1 MPSRITTRDPSRDLY
16 TALMLDD
23 LFPPPAAGIA
33 RVALPVP
40 VDQLFDYAIP
50 PAQAEK
56 VEVGQRVR
64 VPFDTRILTG
74 VIVELA
80 AQPSRDAR
88 GRLRSIERVVDSE
101 PVLPS
106 SLITILREEAEAVLC
121 PLGIALA
128 AAIPAGS
135 APRTLRGM
143 GLTPRGRDA
152 LRLGAAA
159 GDALRLLRLLEEGP
173 LAPQTL
179 RRRAG
184 AAAAALPLLEKDRL
198 VAPVVLER
206 GPRVRAAR
214 VRVASVKPGVSIE
227 ASCDGELKRAPRQAA
242 LLRELANGGPLATS
256 VLARRFKDAAG
267 LLRSLEKRGL
277 VSVKVRPAPLPS
289 SAELGGAEVTSLT
302 LTEAQR
308 VACREIGSA
317 VTERRAE
324 TFLLHG
330 VTGSGKTEV
339 YLRAVAD
346 SLRIGRQALVL
357 VPEITLTHQ
366 ILGRLRARFGDRLAV
381 LHSGLRPSER
391 LAQWERLRRGRTP
404 IAVGARSALFAPIER
419 LGVIVID
426 EEHDTAYKNQEGFRY
441 HAHSLAL
448 RRARA
453 ASCPLVLGS
462 ATPALETRHAAERSQ
477 LRRLSL
483 PSRIGGRPLPAVE
496 LVDLARERAL
506 LPRGR
511 KLILSALLLRGMR
524 EALSEKGQCI
534 LFLNRRG
541 FSTQIVCFD
550 CQHVERCKHCDIAL
564 TFHASDDRL
573 RCHYCDFQ
581 TPPPEICP
589 SCGAHQTSLLGV
601 GTERLEEEV
610 RSHFPDA
617 RIARL
622 DRDTTASRGA
632 AEAILRGLR
641 AGEVDVL
648 VGTQMVAKG
657 HDFPGVRLV
666 GVVNA
671 DLGLHFPDFR
681 AAERTFQLLT
691 QVAGRAGRGGS
702 PGRVIVQSF
711 NPDHYAIRPVLDH
724 DYESFYAEEIA
735 HRSALGYPPFGRLAQ
750 VIVSGTEE
758 EEVRKAATQLARAS
772 RSGAGCE
779 VLGPA
784 VAPIARLRGRHRSQ
798 LLVKGSD
805 PGAVWAT
812 ARRIAAASE
821 NLPASIRVRVDV
833 NPVDML

>member
-1 MPSRITTRDPSRDLY
+1 
-16 TALMLDD
+16 MLDD
-23 LFPPPAAGIA
+23 LFSPPAAGIA

-50 PAQAEK
+50 PAQAAE
-56 VEVGQRVR
+56 VGVGQRVR
-64 VPFDTRILTG
+64 VPFETRILTG
-74 VIVELA
+74 VIIELA

-101 PVLPS
+101 PVLPA
-106 SLITILREEAEAVLC
+106 SLITILREEARAVLC

-135 APRTLRGM
+135 APRTLRGA

-159 GDALRLLRLLEEGP
+159 GDALRVLQLLEDGP

-198 VAPVVLER
+198 VAPVFLER

-214 VRVASVKPGVSIE
+214 VRVATVRRGVRIE

-242 LLRELANGGPLATS
+242 LLRELAVSGSLATA
-256 VLARRFKDAAG
+256 VLAKRFKGAAG
-267 LLRSLEKRGL
+267 LLRSLERRGL
-277 VSVKVRPAPLPS
+277 VSVETRPAPLPGS
-289 SAELGGAEVTSLT
+289 GELGGEEVASLT
-302 LTEAQR
+302 LTEEQR
-308 VACREIGSA
+308 IACGEIGSA
-317 VTERRAE
+317 VTGRRAE

-404 IAVGARSALFAPIER
+404 IAVGARSALFAPIEE

-483 PSRIGGRPLPAVE
+483 PNRIGGRPLPSVE

-511 KLILSALLLRGMR
+511 KLILSSLLLRGMR
-524 EALSEKGQCI
+524 ETLSEKGQCI

-541 FSTQIVCFD
+541 FSTQIICFD
-550 CQHVERCKHCDIAL
+550 CHHVERCKHCDIAL
-564 TFHASDDRL
+564 TYHASEDRL

-589 SCGAHQTSLLGV
+589 SCGARETSLLGV

-622 DRDTTASRGA
+622 DRDTAARRGTTV
-632 AEAILRGLR
+632 AILRDLR
-641 AGEVDVL
+641 AGNLDVL

-681 AAERTFQLLT
+681 ASERTFQLLT
-691 QVAGRAGRGGS
+691 QVAGRAGRGGR

-711 NPDHYAIRPVLDH
+711 SPDHYAIRPVLDH
-724 DYESFYAEEIA
+724 DYESFYAEEMT
-735 HRSALGYPPFGRLAQ
+735 HRSSLGYPPFGRLAQ
-750 VIVSGTEE
+750 VVVSGTEE
-758 EEVRKAATQLARAS
+758 GEVREAAAQLARAS
-772 RSGAGCE
+772 QSCDGCE

-784 VAPIARLRGRHRSQ
+784 PAPIARLRGRHRFQ
-798 LLVKGSD
+798 LLIKGSD
-805 PGAVWAT
+805 RAAVWQTARSMAT
-812 ARRIAAASE
+812 ASE
-821 NLPASIRVRVDV
+821 ELSASIRVRVDV